1 VCLPISGA
9 IDEFN
14 MFEARLVGRLACS
27 HGRHVIANA
36 LSPAEAQSQQSQ
48 TSLPEDAQV
57 RLCDQAALSG
67 SDAQRVKECLPL
79 VWAEDAKIRARSRE
93 VFSQAIHSING
104 SLHWPR
110 KPLPRVPNPYI
121 VEGACPGEGCRYG
134 VFFPEQPVKLYDRPK
149 GEPLGKQIERGERIA
164 VLTGKLYVTPVKGV
178 VKRSHG
184 RLQQGE
190 AIYMLDYVG
199 EGTSNYL
206 VKGRVVQ
213 GLEDYCSWE
222 VCPNIVHFDGKYS
235 MLPEDSSQTAPQ
247 QYWWKV
253 QRRDGSQGWLS
264 VYDAGPLY
272 YYTDAEIIGSPPDIP
287 DPFDYTTQGIKAEGL
302 SNAALLHSGLSA
314 SQQEDLRGSIA
325 GTSNQTGAYYHV
337 LPEKTTPPIQ
347 NLWGYDET
355 LPAGS
360 RLTQNSVS
368 HFKPFDS
375 MALRVGNESKKLHS
389 FANLNENGT
398 YDVEG
403 DFQCTALISQYL
415 SLLGFKKAP
424 TALPNGRDVVTRLA
438 EGANKEFFSPIDATQ
453 PPRVGS
459 IISMEAGASGI
470 ADQIGHVAIVK
481 GVTVVNE
488 NRIFV
493 NLIEQNIKNPG
504 TNQFSVNRTIEFLKG
519 SDGTWSA
526 KHSLTKDSPYSYSV
540 LNWTTPT
547 KLP

>member
-1 VCLPISGA
+1 
-9 IDEFN
+9 
-14 MFEARLVGRLACS
+14 
-27 HGRHVIANA
+27 
-36 LSPAEAQSQQSQ
+36 
-48 TSLPEDAQV
+48 
-57 RLCDQAALSG
+57 
-67 SDAQRVKECLPL
+67 
-79 VWAEDAKIRARSRE
+79 
-93 VFSQAIHSING
+93 
-104 SLHWPR
+104 
-110 KPLPRVPNPYI
+110 
-121 VEGACPGEGCRYG
+121 
-134 VFFPEQPVKLYDRPK
+134 
-149 GEPLGKQIERGERIA
+149 
-164 VLTGKLYVTPVKGV
+164 
-178 VKRSHG
+178 
-184 RLQQGE
+184 
-190 AIYMLDYVG
+190 
-199 EGTSNYL
+199 
-206 VKGRVVQ
+206 
-213 GLEDYCSWE
+213 
-222 VCPNIVHFDGKYS
+222 
-235 MLPEDSSQTAPQ
+235 
-247 QYWWKV
+247 
-253 QRRDGSQGWLS
+253 
-264 VYDAGPLY
+264 
-272 YYTDAEIIGSPPDIP
+272 
-287 DPFDYTTQGIKAEGL
+287 
-302 SNAALLHSGLSA
+302 
-314 SQQEDLRGSIA
+314 
-325 GTSNQTGAYYHV
+325 
-337 LPEKTTPPIQ
+337 
-347 NLWGYDET
+347 
-355 LPAGS
+355 
-360 RLTQNSVS
+360 
-368 HFKPFDS
+368 
-375 MALRVGNESKKLHS
+375 LHS